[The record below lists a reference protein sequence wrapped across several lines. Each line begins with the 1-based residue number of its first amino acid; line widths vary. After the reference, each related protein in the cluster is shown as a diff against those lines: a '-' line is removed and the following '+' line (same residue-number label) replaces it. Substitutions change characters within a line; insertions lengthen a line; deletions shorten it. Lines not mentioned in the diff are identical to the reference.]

1 MVEAARATRRASAWL
16 ITSSVPFG
24 LRNLPG
30 MAQYGRTASG
40 SGLVP
45 GSGSAGLSLFL
56 REALGTGAAL
66 DGVGQPNLNTTV
78 VLGAVGV
85 GEVERSR
92 ASQAMSVDLRVVGV
106 EGFGAADVMDGR
118 ESAMDAA
125 EAIGG
130 EPAVGAVGV
139 AGAAAVVEV
148 AGGSSSEQIRNF
160 VSGSRTDRD
169 LNTCID
175 T

>member
-1 MVEAARATRRASAWL
+1 
-16 ITSSVPFG
+16 
-24 LRNLPG
+24 
-30 MAQYGRTASG
+30 
-40 SGLVP
+40 
-45 GSGSAGLSLFL
+45 
-56 REALGTGAAL
+56 
-66 DGVGQPNLNTTV
+66 
-78 VLGAVGV
+78 
-85 GEVERSR
+85 
-92 ASQAMSVDLRVVGV
+92 MSVDLRVVGV